1 MFQYCADKAKQGC
14 GQSYFGYNP
23 FGRFNDN
30 VKILLGKLLS
40 DRVLVSAKN
49 TIIDDYINMCYQ
61 TKTKIRLKY
70 TSIKKIEEAH
80 NALVTKI
87 LKKGQRSAKSI
98 MTEER
103 LALESEMQGN
113 CVVSYAN
120 KVKKDKCQIYSYV
133 DSQGLRHT
141 IEFNISRN
149 KYHCVQLLS
158 KYNEDP
164 SEEAL
169 QFVAKL
175 LDSPENTIK

>member
-40 DRVLVSAKN
+40 DRVSVSAKN

-87 LKKGQRSAKSI
+87 LKKE
-98 MTEER
+98 T
-103 LALESEMQGN
+103 L
-113 CVVSYAN
+113 
-120 KVKKDKCQIYSYV
+120 
-133 DSQGLRHT
+133 
-141 IEFNISRN
+141 
-149 KYHCVQLLS
+149 
-158 KYNEDP
+158 
-164 SEEAL
+164 
-169 QFVAKL
+169 
-175 LDSPENTIK
+175 